1 VPVVSAPLGVALVP
15 VTLTAV
21 EGPWHPHAAELQ
33 GPAVVVVGATL
44 LLVWMLSV
52 RAWDRLRVAARTGRL
67 PGGIGALPTETRPS
81 HDRPRGYKVAKLV
94 VDPASGQ
101 AGFLGLTVGGLYGG
115 DTAASCEVL
124 DGWLPPPRR
133 WGRRRPPPVH
143 DVPDLSCS
151 CGFHAFTRRPE
162 AVRLLAER
170 PPVSRQFGAVL
181 LEVDLAGTVIEFD
194 RGFRASHQRVLGV
207 QVPRWCVP
215 CAARGQLRAARRVA
229 GLPSPEFAA
238 ELRAELPRY
247 PPAYRVALSVHHQ
260 AMLERL
266 AGRVPLRGVCEEHTP
281 RATSGTAG
289 AVLPPVA
296 LDLAD
301 LASHLGTEVRWLA
314 EEEAFDVAAFVEAM
328 SWTPPGHRGVA

>member
-1 VPVVSAPLGVALVP
+1 VFTSLGAFLVP
-15 VTLTAV
+15 AALATV

-33 GPAVVVVGATL
+33 GPAVVVVGSTL
-44 LLVWMLSV
+44 LVVWMVSV
-52 RAWDRLRVAARTGRL
+52 RTWDRLRVAAREGRL

-81 HDRPRGYKVAKLV
+81 HDRPRGHKVAKLV
-94 VDPASGQ
+94 VDPASGR

-115 DTAASCEVL
+115 DTVASCEVL
-124 DGWLPPPRR
+124 AGWLPPPRR
-133 WGRRRPPPVH
+133 WGRRRPPPAH

-151 CGFHAFTRRPE
+151 CGFHAFERRSE
-162 AVRLLAER
+162 AVQLLAER

-229 GLPSPEFAA
+229 GLASADFAE

-247 PPAYRVALSVHHQ
+247 PPAYRVALAVHHQ

-281 RATSGTAG
+281 RPTSASAGTAS
-289 AVLPPVA
+289 PPVA
-296 LDLAD
+296 LELAD
-301 LASHLGTEVRWLA
+301 LAAHLGTEVRWLD
-314 EEEAFDVAAFVEAM
+314 EEEAAFDTTAFVEAM